1 METEFGPQHY
11 SLNGRG
17 FFALGNLI
25 TLVQTHKK
33 GIDGEATINES
44 ARSKPNEKKKGK
56 VEENYTVFVD
66 CGNGSAE

>member
-1 METEFGPQHY
+1 MKQNLAHTHHY

-33 GIDGEATINES
+33 GIDGEATINTS
-44 ARSKPNEKKKGK
+44 ARCKPNEKEKEKQK
-56 VEENYTVFVD
+56 
-66 CGNGSAE
+66 